1 MYASDTKP
9 NTKPDTKPETSQ
21 LNRTPTIARQPD
33 IKRLGAYLI
42 DAGLITLS
50 QVDVAL
56 NDQEFMDDGMRF
68 GDVLVARGWVKQQ
81 TLDYLIEKV
90 VEPEQLIARRVVL
103 EESMTVRHD
112 LHATPEVIVQE
123 APAVEPV
130 SATANILAEA
140 RSLDGDAVFQV
151 VLPPLEQT
159 TRTDPTLSNQRRSL
173 SSQPEE
179 KDGLNWVG

>member
-9 NTKPDTKPETSQ
+9 DTKQDTSQ
-21 LNRTPTIARQPD
+21 LNRISSHPRQPD

-90 VEPEQLIARRVVL
+90 VEPEQSIARRVVL
-103 EESMTVRHD
+103 EESMTVRQD
-112 LHATPEVIVQE
+112 LHATPE
-123 APAVEPV
+123 APTPGILETEPV
-130 SATANILAEA
+130 LATANILAEA

-151 VLPPLEQT
+151 VLPPVEQT
-159 TRTDPTLSNQRRSL
+159 TRPDPTLSNQRRSL